1 MKLKSAPPKTAR
13 FPSNRDSLRTPTS
26 SSYEEEE
33 LERGGGADWM
43 SSSPP
48 SRLTSAPP
56 TPRLEHCTKAQP
68 ATTIV
73 PLFAATAPCRGATWS
88 SNLSRRSV
96 RAPPWLTPDH
106 RRYERNGSRQ
116 ARLVCIALN
125 VPFHAV
131 SAGASSLTSAPSS
144 MERELTP
151 LSTGIKTWP
160 PAPLSGGDDCP
171 RVGEAHLEDH
181 LPPIPAT

>member
-1 MKLKSAPPKTAR
+1 
-13 FPSNRDSLRTPTS
+13 
-26 SSYEEEE
+26 
-33 LERGGGADWM
+33 M

-106 RRYERNGSRQ
+106 GRRYERNGSRQ

-160 PAPLSGGDDCP
+160 PAPLSGAGDYQALARLTLRTISP
-171 RVGEAHLEDH
+171 RFPRRRNSTKAKASLKVSRPSAAAAVAVAARLGQA
-181 LPPIPAT
+181 